1 MRVEYALLRTGEY
14 LVRRACRR
22 LPPEIRDDRYR
33 EWSAELPAILHD
45 PQIRLGPH
53 RAVRMLGYAVDTLR
67 ATALTPGSAWRLRS
81 PAVLMTVYVVVF
93 VLAGPWIA
101 TGPSARRNLPEVVI
115 AVVLAIFAAL
125 GIRAARVLMI
135 TYSALGVLI
144 AIFGSTHASASPLPR
159 LLYVGCYTLQIVLLV
174 STPMYQRTRSGSAGQ
189 SLAARWLP
197 CPPIWTLLVSAG
209 AGLGITLLDI
219 ENLRAIRC
227 PAHVRVLARTPCLS
241 DGTGYPIAYR
251 WSGGYMQLFGNGNV
265 RWLNMAA
272 PGGLQ
277 AAAFAT
283 DLALWS
289 LAILL
294 VLYLAW
300 LNHRREYSDQPRQ
313 YGVELIPPA
322 H

>member
-1 MRVEYALLRTGEY
+1 MRFEYALLRTGEY

-22 LPPEIRDDRYR
+22 LQPEIRDDRYR
-33 EWSAELPAILHD
+33 EWTAELPAILHD

-53 RAVRMLGYAVDTLR
+53 RALRMLGYAADTLR
-67 ATALTPGSAWRLRS
+67 GTALTNGSAWSLRS

-93 VLAGPWIA
+93 VFAGPWIA
-101 TGPSARRNLPEVVI
+101 TGPTARRNLPEVVI

-125 GIRAARVLMI
+125 GVLAARVLMI
-135 TYSALGVLI
+135 AYSALGVLI
-144 AIFGSTHASASPLPR
+144 AIFGSTHGSVSPLPL
-159 LLYVGCYTLQIVLLV
+159 LLYVGCCTLQIALLV

-189 SLAARWLP
+189 WLAARWLP
-197 CPPIWTLLVSAG
+197 SPPIWTLLVSAG

-219 ENLRAIRC
+219 ENLRAIPC

-251 WSGGYMQLFGNGNV
+251 WSGGYIQLFGNGNV
-265 RWLNMAA
+265 RWLHMAV

-283 DLALWS
+283 DWALWS

-300 LNHRREYSDQPRQ
+300 LSHRREYSDQPRQ
-313 YGVELIPPA
+313 YGVEAIRPA